1 MLVSLNI
8 KNVVL
13 IDQLTIIFKQG
24 LCALTGETGAGK
36 SILLDSLGLALGVR
50 GQSGLIRRGEDQ
62 ASVTATFQISKSH
75 KAYDI
80 LSKADIEIDDDLLLM
95 RRVLYQSGKSRAYI
109 NDQPVSIALLK
120 QVGDSL
126 VEIHGQF
133 ETQGLL
139 NPATHRAMLDEYA
152 NIDDNLSIIW
162 HEWKNQEIE
171 LYNLQEA
178 STRARDNEEYLRAS
192 LDDLNK
198 LSPVQ
203 GEEEELSNL
212 RDRLKYR
219 ENMLEAL
226 SLASS
231 ILGAENDP
239 VQKAWAELDK
249 VSDKAGKD
257 LEPAIAALSRASSE
271 IEEASALINALSISL
286 LESDADL
293 EEIDDRL
300 YALRLQARKHNCVV
314 DDLPNILS
322 DLNKQLAMIEN
333 GDEELLKQSMLC
345 EKLKSKYIEKA
356 EKISDKRKSTAQKLD
371 RLVQKELI
379 PLKLEK
385 ARFVTNI
392 EPMDE
397 VYWSA
402 HGMDSV
408 RFLISTNQ
416 GSELGAINKI
426 ASGGELARF
435 ILALKV
441 VIAGSGST
449 HSFIF
454 DEVDT
459 GLGGATAD
467 AVGERLARLAKEKQ
481 VLVVTHSPQV
491 AARASNHWIVSKSGK
506 SQVKTDIILL
516 VTREERRE
524 EIARMLAGA
533 DITLEARAAADK
545 LLDTAA

>member
-441 VIAGSGST
+441 IIASSGST